1 MYVLVLGLIQRALGL
16 QDREQYLGPGFIA
29 VFGNIECLL
38 CLFQFF
44 VLPVPLLVQTTGA
57 VEGFFDVGKSVDDA
71 PPIGLQQLLL
81 VRRGFVAFGAEAAVI
96 EDRRCQPGGE
106 AVERAAQDIAETV

>member
-1 MYVLVLGLIQRALGL
+1 MRDIHLPAPAQCLVQRNAGLQPGQAQLYVLVLGLIQRALGL

-57 VEGFFDVGKSVDDA
+57 VEGFSTSA
-71 PPIGLQQLLL
+71 
-81 VRRGFVAFGAEAAVI
+81 
-96 EDRRCQPGGE
+96 
-106 AVERAAQDIAETV
+106 RALMMLPR